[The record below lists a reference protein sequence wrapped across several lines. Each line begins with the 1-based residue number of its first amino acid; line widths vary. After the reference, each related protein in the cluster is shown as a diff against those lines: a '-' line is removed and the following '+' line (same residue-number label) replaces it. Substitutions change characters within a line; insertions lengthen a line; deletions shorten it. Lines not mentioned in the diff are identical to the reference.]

1 MTPRGVVLRNHPP
14 FVVATRLGIHRKVD
28 MEIAII
34 ELLLAG
40 NVGNT
45 VHKVVTPGEAAVLR
59 SLHGSDAVV
68 SAKVIPGARD
78 HATELDRLRREYG
91 KDVIDKAFG
100 GAVPR
105 LPATFSEVGVQV
117 EFAAPEAKRKK
128 VD

>member
-1 MTPRGVVLRNHPP
+1 
-14 FVVATRLGIHRKVD
+14 

-59 SLHGSDAVV
+59 SLHGNDAVV
-68 SAKVIPGARD
+68 SAKILPGTRD
-78 HATELDRLRREYG
+78 HATEVDRLRREYG
-91 KDVIDKAFG
+91 KDVVDKAFG

-105 LPATFSEVGVQV
+105 LPATFAEAGIPV
-117 EFAAPEAKRKK
+117 EAAAETKRRKG
-128 VD
+128 D